1 MPGRGLAPPWHGAFD
16 PGAQAFF
23 GLNGAATWAK
33 RRSTIPSGT
42 LCGVAMQNQL
52 SYSNST
58 TISPVKP
65 SPIGNRA
72 ASVRLTQLAETE
84 ARCAMQFKKTLDIA
98 NARPKESEHI
108 RQVEMALRAAAQ
120 KSAPQASSGAGCGDA
135 RLFAIS
141 PSTSSSYRQRLRKS
155 RMVAITSVA
164 VALPSLVGVAVWL
177 SVIKPSAD
185 VSQKSRLIPSPVL
198 TAPAFLEATAG
209 DSISLP
215 IALDGTDGVR
225 AGSTITLT
233 GLPQGT
239 TLSKGRPFGDA
250 GWKLERDEIGDLQL
264 ALSSSAGGQT
274 KLITELVAPDA
285 TAVTDAE
292 ILRQVA
298 IAPQATDTPT
308 PVTAK
313 QDSAFSGMG
322 VPAVSPEITDAQLPH
337 DDTQGHPD
345 PELQEAKPSAAAT
358 KREEE
363 PLQSE
368 PSVVQAEP
376 RLPIKR
382 TVVIVG
388 TNEVKTSLF
397 VNLRQ
402 APSPS
407 AKVIRVVA
415 RDTKLRVV
423 ARTGRWVQVTDPAT
437 STNGWIYTGSAKLP
451 RITKPSAPAG
461 QSENTQRKPASV
473 DMQPK
478 PDLVWPSFLRGVLAT
493 G

>member
-1 MPGRGLAPPWHGAFD
+1 
-16 PGAQAFF
+16 
-23 GLNGAATWAK
+23 
-33 RRSTIPSGT
+33 
-42 LCGVAMQNQL
+42 MQHQL
-52 SYSNST
+52 SYSNAST
-58 TISPVKP
+58 TINPVKP

-72 ASVRLTQLAETE
+72 SVRLARLAETE
-84 ARCAMQFKKTLDIA
+84 APCATQFKKTLDIA

-108 RQVEMALRAAAQ
+108 RQIEVALRAAAQ
-120 KSAPQASSGAGCGDA
+120 RSAPQASSGAGCSDA
-135 RLFAIS
+135 RLPAIS
-141 PSTSSSYRQRLRKS
+141 PPTSSIDGQRLRKS
-155 RMVAITSVA
+155 RIVAITSFA
-164 VALPSLVGVAVWL
+164 VALPNLVGVAVWL
-177 SVIKPSAD
+177 SVVQPSAD
-185 VSQKSRLIPSPVL
+185 VSQKTQLIPSPVL

-215 IALDGTDGVR
+215 IALDGTDGVP

-264 ALSSSAGGQT
+264 ALSGSAGGQT
-274 KLITELVAPDA
+274 KLTIELVAPDA
-285 TAVTDAE
+285 RVVTDAE
-292 ILRQVA
+292 ILLQVV
-298 IAPQATDTPT
+298 IAPQDFLPRNAGATDTPT
-308 PVTAK
+308 PVAAK
-313 QDSAFSGMG
+313 QDSALSRMA
-322 VPAVSPEITDAQLPH
+322 VPAVSPEITNAQLPH
-337 DDTQGHPD
+337 DGPQGQPD
-345 PELQEAKPSAAAT
+345 PELREAKPSAAAT

-363 PLQSE
+363 PVQSE
-368 PSVVQAEP
+368 PGVVQAEP
-376 RLPIKR
+376 RLPVKR

-423 ARTGRWVQVTDPAT
+423 ARKGRWAQVTDPAT
-437 STNGWIYTGSAKLP
+437 STNGWIYTGNAKLP
-451 RITKPSAPAG
+451 RTTKPSAPAG
-461 QSENTQRKPASV
+461 QSEDT
-473 DMQPK
+473 QPK
-478 PDLVWPSFLRGVLAT
+478 PDSVDTQPKPDSVWPSFLRGMLAT